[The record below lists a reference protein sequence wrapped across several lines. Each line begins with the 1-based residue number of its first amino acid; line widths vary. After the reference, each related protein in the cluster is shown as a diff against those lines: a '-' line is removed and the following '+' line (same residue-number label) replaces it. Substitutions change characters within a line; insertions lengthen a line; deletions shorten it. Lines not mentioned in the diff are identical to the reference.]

1 MRSSLRVIVLAVL
14 ACAVLAPSA
23 SAQVVPICSSECIP
37 SPLVTTGP
45 AIKVGNTDA
54 WLTGDVDTQGF
65 DRTCHFEWDTSSGA
79 FSEGTY
85 AFRTDDVLVSDAPG
99 DQPVPQGHI
108 TGLDRN

>member
-14 ACAVLAPSA
+14 ACAVLAPSTA
-23 SAQVVPICSSECIP
+23 SAQSCSAALAGPCDP

-99 DQPVPQGHI
+99 DQPVP
-108 TGLDRN
+108 